1 LRAIHTGKGERAASC
16 GAMQYITHAVQ
27 KATHQVTEWTN
38 DLSHAFEGRKQNV
51 REFVEIWM
59 KIKLKDQA
67 EIFVD
72 RIPPYV
78 KKQLYDPYMPRCV
91 KAILHKSINR
101 IWPDVREEIMWEV
114 QVMIDGNETKY
125 EQEKNN
131 KPGPNC
137 LLAFLRYRLFP
148 YDRGIWQCCRDP
160 VFVVVN
166 ILCYVPPYGIWA
178 WMFLMIFLII
188 DKKDEYQLVY
198 FILYFKG
205 CQFFSWGIIKGLV
218 GFLQYFSCV
227 TFPNLSEVASG
238 KQEPDPSRCMTN
250 GPGMKEE
257 YFILVGSWL
266 LPLVLV
272 WICMLLLSGAEE
284 KGRSKLK
291 ILDDEAATERAASR
305 TSSVYPS
312 PSTDSKGEAKKQ
324 REANKKSGGYLQSM
338 LIFDLVIFVLCV
350 GMLCIIVANQPH
362 VNTTGDQIQA
372 ILNAQDDDWQ
382 VKQTFY
388 CCQFIYG
395 LFSVVFVPFNLPF
408 LSAVLTHSPNGL

>member
-1 LRAIHTGKGERAASC
+1 
-16 GAMQYITHAVQ
+16 
-27 KATHQVTEWTN
+27 
-38 DLSHAFEGRKQNV
+38 
-51 REFVEIWM
+51 
-59 KIKLKDQA
+59 
-67 EIFVD
+67 
-72 RIPPYV
+72 
-78 KKQLYDPYMPRCV
+78 
-91 KAILHKSINR
+91 
-101 IWPDVREEIMWEV
+101 
-114 QVMIDGNETKY
+114 
-125 EQEKNN
+125 
-131 KPGPNC
+131 
-137 LLAFLRYRLFP
+137 
-148 YDRGIWQCCRDP
+148 
-160 VFVVVN
+160 
-166 ILCYVPPYGIWA
+166 
-178 WMFLMIFLII
+178 
-188 DKKDEYQLVY
+188 VY

-291 ILDDEAATERAASR
+291 ILDDEAATGRAASR
-305 TSSVYPS
+305 TNSVYPS

-324 REANKKSGGYLQSM
+324 REANKKSGGYLQSL

-350 GMLCIIVANQPH
+350 GMLCVVVATQPH

-372 ILNAQDDDWQ
+372 VFNAQDDDWQ
-382 VKQTFY
+382 VL
-388 CCQFIYG
+388 C
-395 LFSVVFVPFNLPF
+395 LF
-408 LSAVLTHSPNGL
+408 LSTFLSCRLC